1 MFRYFI
7 RLSYNGTAY
16 HGWQVQDNTEKT
28 VQHVL
33 NTMLSMLLNQTVFV
47 TGCGRTDTGV
57 HAKDFYGH
65 FDAETDLMPDKDKWI
80 FRFNNSL
87 PKDVAVKEII
97 KVSNDANSR
106 FDAVSRT
113 YEYHIN
119 KKKDPFLIDS
129 SWFVYGALDIK
140 AMNNAAK
147 ILFEYTDFSSFAKSN
162 TQSFTNNC
170 KIYKAEWKVKEDN
183 LVFTIS
189 ADRFLRNMVRAIV
202 GTLVEVGKGKLNIED
217 LRKVIESKNR
227 SNAGFSV
234 PAEGLYLTEVQYP
247 KDYFNKVDQK

>member
-1 MFRYFI
+1 MSRYFI

-28 VQHVL
+28 VQQVL
-33 NTMLSMLLNQTVFV
+33 NSMLSMLLNHPVFI

-57 HAKDFYGH
+57 HARDYYAH
-65 FDAETDLMPDKDKWI
+65 FDTDVDLLADRDKWV

-87 PKDVAVKEII
+87 PSDIAIKNIHKVKDDG
-97 KVSNDANSR
+97 SSR

-113 YEYHIN
+113 YEYHIT
-119 KKKDPFLIDS
+119 KKKDPFLVNA
-129 SWFVYGALDIK
+129 SWFVYGALDVES
-140 AMNNAAK
+140 MNIAAK
-147 ILFEYTDFSSFAKSN
+147 ALFDYTDFTSFAKSN

-170 KIYKAEWKVKEDN
+170 KIYKAEWAVRGDVW
-183 LVFTIS
+183 VFTVS

-202 GTLVEVGKGKLNIED
+202 GTLVDVGKGKLSIEGF
-217 LRKVIESKNR
+217 RAVIESKNR

-234 PAEGLYLTEVQYP
+234 PAEGLYLTEVVYP
-247 KDYFNKVDQK
+247 NGYFELNDNI